1 MLERAILLHT
11 KQQNQAPI
19 PPGLRYAGLGNTLR
33 GCKVVAPSGLVDP
46 MNRVKLALCS
56 LLLAAGAAHGQGAAV
71 RIPSENRP
79 PGMALLFERTIP
91 GGPQALGV
99 YAITPDP
106 AEPGLKRIKV
116 WEELPNDVK
125 VRSETIRCSIAA
137 PTRVTNDGRHLIL
150 RELNPGGAISSANR
164 IDHLVWWAACF
175 PEQAGKDP
183 AGLRPLALQLGYS
196 GFRVERELVL
206 PGGLR

>member
-1 MLERAILLHT
+1 MGKGASSMARCS
-11 KQQNQAPI
+11 
-19 PPGLRYAGLGNTLR
+19 TLR
-33 GCKVVAPSGLVDP
+33 PLAMLRSALISG
-46 MNRVKLALCS
+46 S
-56 LLLAAGAAHGQGAAV
+56 LLLASTAAHGQGGEV

-79 PGMALLFERTIP
+79 PGMVLLFERTIS

-125 VRSETIRCSIAA
+125 VRSETIRCSTAA

-150 RELNPGGAISSANR
+150 RELNPGGPISSANR
-164 IDHLVWWAACF
+164 IDHLVWWASCF

-196 GFRVERELVL
+196 GFRVEREVIL
-206 PGGLR
+206 PGGFR